1 MESRFLRKRH
11 RKKILRNK
19 SRQNRK
25 KAEGNS
31 WQEQEKALLPAGF
44 TLRKQPA
51 AGEEGFFIK
60 SYKNFKRQ
68 LKYHP
73 DCDMMSTVSGNILV
87 SYSFRSAQTDVPDSN
102 EKIKDIQDS
111 RELQYPDLTAFSVY
125 GEKRSC
131 FALLEFL
138 LPKAF

>member
-19 SRQNRK
+19 SRHNRK

-60 SYKNFKRQ
+60 SYKNFNRQ

-73 DCDMMSTVSGNILV
+73 DCDMMSIVSGNILV

-125 GEKRSC
+125 WEKRAR

>member
-1 MESRFLRKRH
+1 
-11 RKKILRNK
+11 
-19 SRQNRK
+19 
-25 KAEGNS
+25 
-31 WQEQEKALLPAGF
+31 
-44 TLRKQPA
+44 
-51 AGEEGFFIK
+51 
-60 SYKNFKRQ
+60 
-68 LKYHP
+68 
-73 DCDMMSTVSGNILV
+73 MMSTVSGNILV

-125 GEKRSC
+125 EEKRSC